1 MTFITHGLT
10 ALQCQHKPPAFY
22 ITKKSNNRVINQIN
36 LRKLR
41 FTPPKTGIIGKRA
54 KTLSR
59 PSFVTV
65 RGVNWAG
72 LILVAG

>member
-1 MTFITHGLT
+1 MTSNTYGLA
-10 ALQCQHKPPAFY
+10 ALQHQHKSLAFC
-22 ITKKSNNRVINQIN
+22 ITKISTTRVINQIN
-36 LRKLR
+36 PHILR
-41 FTPPKTGIIGKRA
+41 FAPPEAGIIGKRA

-59 PSFVTV
+59 PSFVTM

>member
-1 MTFITHGLT
+1 MTSNTYGLA
-10 ALQCQHKPPAFY
+10 ALQRQHKPPVLC
-22 ITKKSNNRVINQIN
+22 ITKKSNNRIINQIN
-36 LRKLR
+36 RHILR
-41 FTPPKTGIIGKRA
+41 FAPPEAGIIGKRA